1 MAFFSFSVFSSQRLE
16 SRGISGY
23 EQFPA
28 KILLH
33 KPWGFQKTSKTILL
47 AVNVVVLLEGKVYFE
62 CIQLV
67 TRWCLRQSDWFAFN
81 TTIELIMR
89 SLKEHLGHRPGW
101 VSPIYFQQ
109 PRMGSTTRRLGTLK
123 QLWVYESVTSL
134 DELHGKNLARVS
146 GLHTLLV
153 LNVLKMLEA
162 TSFEKINA
170 VKKWPGMQN
179 KQCNGICPF
188 NSSDLFYR
196 YSKKPNNQG

>member
-47 AVNVVVLLEGKVYFE
+47 AVNVVVLFEGKVYVE

-67 TRWCLRQSDWFAFN
+67 TQWCLRQSDWFAFK
-81 TTIELIMR
+81 TTIELITR
-89 SLKEHLGHRPGW
+89 S
-101 VSPIYFQQ
+101 VNQA
-109 PRMGSTTRRLGTLK
+109 PRNATIS
-123 QLWVYESVTSL
+123 SVTILLLLNGACVARLEGKAFESNY
-134 DELHGKNLARVS
+134 EFTRARQVWTKLHGKNLARVT

-170 VKKWPGMQN
+170 VKKYTGMQN

-188 NSSDLFYR
+188 NSSDLL
-196 YSKKPNNQG
+196 QV